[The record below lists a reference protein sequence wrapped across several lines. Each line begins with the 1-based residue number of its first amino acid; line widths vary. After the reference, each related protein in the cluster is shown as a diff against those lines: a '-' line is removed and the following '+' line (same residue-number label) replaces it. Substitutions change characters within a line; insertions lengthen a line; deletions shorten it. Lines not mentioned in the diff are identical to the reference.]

1 MTINR
6 VAMVH
11 PDTKARIEA
20 PERAVKI
27 YEASGWTVSKDDK
40 AEGSGSTPEGANPE
54 TGEAGPKTS
63 RKTGTTKEEGK

>member
-6 VAMVH
+6 VAMAH

-27 YEASGWTVSKDDK
+27 YEASGWEVVKDDK
-40 AEGSGSTPEGANPE
+40 GESSSSTPEGANPE
-54 TGEAGPKTS
+54 TGEAGPKSS
-63 RKTGTTKEEGK
+63 RKTSMTKEEGK